1 MSNSN
6 YARPMPAL
14 GFDPAPGDVGIMRSL
29 AHRQH
34 AAAGE
39 LRQARKQV
47 QNADLSSWQG
57 QAGSVARPVANQLAR
72 TLGDAASAADR
83 LGMVSHTW
91 AGQLATFQAK
101 ADALEKQAAA
111 AAADQ
116 EYLKGKQT
124 VMAAMTGPVDRAAD
138 LEAAQAQVN
147 QIQARARQLHQD
159 YETSAA
165 QLARQLDA
173 PTAWVRTEPA
183 RKALEWLLAAPD
195 LALIDH
201 WLGKLKEAGQ
211 NPAELAED
219 FDRDLA
225 EAEQLISQGK
235 PARDALI
242 KAGFSADTAIARADA
257 WDAFAPDWVK
267 AAARWLPQIRGVSYG
282 LAGLAIVADTGTLIS
297 PEDSGAMGYVDRAA
311 AAGNAVGLA
320 TVTAADAGWIVA
332 ADGAAAVIPGVGE
345 VAIAV
350 TGVYL
355 ASDFIYHNRAAL
367 EHAADDAGH
376 AVTHTTEGAWHSVT
390 STIGSWF

>member
-1 MSNSN
+1 MSDS
-6 YARPMPAL
+6 YHARPMPAL

-39 LRQARKQV
+39 LRQVQKQV

-91 AGQLATFQAK
+91 AGQLVTFQAE

-111 AAADQ
+111 ATADQ

-124 VMAAMTGPVDRAAD
+124 VMAAMAGPVDRAAD

-159 YETSAA
+159 YETAAA

-183 RKALEWLLAAPD
+183 GKALEWLLAAPD

-219 FDRDLA
+219 FGRDLA
-225 EAEQLISQGK
+225 EAEQLISEGK

-297 PEDSGAMGYVDRAA
+297 PEDSGAMGYVDRVA

-355 ASDFIYHNRAAL
+355 ADFIYHNRASL
-367 EHAADDAGH
+367 EHVADDAGH
-376 AVTHTTEGAWHSVT
+376 TAEGAWHSVT

>member
-1 MSNSN
+1 MSD
-6 YARPMPAL
+6 YHARTMPAL

-29 AHRQH
+29 ARRQH
-34 AAAGE
+34 AAAEEFRKVG
-39 LRQARKQV
+39 KQV

-57 QAGSVARPVANQLAR
+57 QAGSVARPVANQLAGA
-72 TLGDAASAADR
+72 LGYAASAAER
-83 LGMVSHTW
+83 LGMVSQTW
-91 AGQLATFQAK
+91 AGQLVTFQAE

-116 EYLKGKQT
+116 EYLTGKQT
-124 VMAAMTGPVDRAAD
+124 VMAAMTGPAGRAAD
-138 LEAAQAQVN
+138 MEAAQARVN
-147 QIQARARQLHQD
+147 QIQARARQLRQN
-159 YETSAA
+159 YETAAA

-173 PTAWVRTEPA
+173 PSAWERTELD

-211 NPAELAED
+211 NPGELAED
-219 FDRDLA
+219 FDRDFA
-225 EAEQLISQGK
+225 EVKQLISEGK
-235 PARDALI
+235 PARDALV
-242 KAGFSADTAIARADA
+242 KAGYSGETAIAREDA
-257 WDAFAPDWVK
+257 WNAFAPDWVK

-297 PEDSGAMGYVDRAA
+297 PEDSGAMGSVDRGAA
-311 AAGNAVGLA
+311 AVNAVGLA
-320 TVTAADAGWIVA
+320 TVTAADAGWIAA
-332 ADGAAAVIPGVGE
+332 ADGVAAVIPGVGE

-376 AVTHTTEGAWHSVT
+376 AVTHTAEGALHSVT

>member
-1 MSNSN
+1 MSDY

-14 GFDPAPGDVGIMRSL
+14 GFDPAPGDVGTMRYL
-29 AHRQH
+29 ARRQH
-34 AAAGE
+34 AAAEE
-39 LRQARKQV
+39 LRQVEKQAR
-47 QNADLSSWQG
+47 NADLSSWQG
-57 QAGSVARPVANQLAR
+57 RAGSVARPVANQLAR

-83 LGMVSHTW
+83 LGMVSQTW
-91 AGQLATFQAK
+91 AGQLATFQAE

-116 EYLKGKQT
+116 EYLKGRQT
-124 VMAAMTGPVDRAAD
+124 VMAAMTGPVERAAD
-138 LEAAQAQVN
+138 LEAAQARVN
-147 QIQARARQLHQD
+147 QIQARARQLRQD

-201 WLGKLKEAGQ
+201 WLGKLKDAGQ

-225 EAEQLISQGK
+225 EAEQLISEGK

-257 WDAFAPDWVK
+257 WDAFAPDWVQ

-297 PEDSGAMGYVDRAA
+297 PEDSGAMGYVDRVA

-355 ASDFIYHNRAAL
+355 AGDFIYHNRAAL
-367 EHAADDAGH
+367 EHVADDVGH

>member
-1 MSNSN
+1 MSDY

-14 GFDPAPGDVGIMRSL
+14 GFDPAPGDVGIMRYL
-29 AHRQH
+29 ARRQH
-34 AAAGE
+34 AAAEE
-39 LRQARKQV
+39 LRQVEKQV

-57 QAGSVARPVANQLAR
+57 QAGSVARPVANQLASA
-72 TLGDAASAADR
+72 LGYAASAADR
-83 LGMVSHTW
+83 LGMVSQTW

-116 EYLKGKQT
+116 EYLKGKQA
-124 VMAAMTGPVDRAAD
+124 VLAAMTGPVAPAAD
-138 LEAAQAQVN
+138 MEAAQARVN
-147 QIQARARQLHQD
+147 QIQARARQLRQD

-173 PTAWVRTEPA
+173 PTAWERTEPD

-195 LALIDH
+195 LALVDH
-201 WLGKLKEAGQ
+201 WLGKLKEAGH

-225 EAEQLISQGK
+225 KAEQLISEGK

-282 LAGLAIVADTGTLIS
+282 LAGLAIVSDTGTLIS
-297 PEDSGAMGYVDRAA
+297 PEDSGAMGSVDRVA

-367 EHAADDAGH
+367 EHVADDVGH

>member
-1 MSNSN
+1 MSD
-6 YARPMPAL
+6 YCARHMPAL
-14 GFDPAPGDVGIMRSL
+14 GFDPAPGDVDIMRYL
-29 AHRQH
+29 ARRQH
-34 AAAGE
+34 AAAE
-39 LRQARKQV
+39 EFRQVEKQV

-57 QAGSVARPVANQLAR
+57 QAGSVARPMANQLASA
-72 TLGDAASAADR
+72 LGYAASAADR
-83 LGMVSHTW
+83 LGMVSQTW
-91 AGQLATFQAK
+91 AGQLATFQAE

-116 EYLKGKQT
+116 EYLKGKQA
-124 VMAAMTGPVDRAAD
+124 VLAAMTGPVAPAAD
-138 LEAAQAQVN
+138 MEAAAARVN

-173 PTAWVRTEPA
+173 PTAWERTEPD

-201 WLGKLKEAGQ
+201 WLGKLKEAGN

-225 EAEQLISQGK
+225 EAERLISEGK

-297 PEDSGAMGYVDRAA
+297 PEDSGAMGYVDRVAA
-311 AAGNAVGLA
+311 TGNAVGLA

-355 ASDFIYHNRAAL
+355 AGDFIYHNRAAL
-367 EHAADDAGH
+367 EHVADDVGH